1 MACWRASKHL
11 AQSGCAEDTQR
22 DKQPKGAAASTR
34 TLDRKMDEWNV
45 LSATATQLGQLL
57 RGGHITS
64 VDIVKAYLAQI
75 DRHNKAGLEL
85 HAIISVN
92 AETAL
97 AQAAARDNERSEG
110 KVRSPLHGIPIIVKD
125 AIITSESLGLPTTV
139 GAFAFKDTYGRK
151 NASII
156 DILLEH
162 GMIILAKASLTEF
175 CGLKATCITAGWSAV
190 NGQTQ
195 SAYIEGGFRS
205 EDLFIGRSGP
215 GGSSSGSAVG
225 VSAGFAPLSLGTET
239 SGSVCMP
246 ANRAGL
252 YSITASRGSVPMEG
266 IFRLSKDFDKLGAMA
281 KCPEDLGLLMPLLN
295 GSHLEPVTWSDISVG
310 FVDPIVWDAFGFQK
324 SQDKNVESQILERY
338 EWARAEITRRGG
350 QVVYPVDLPTMESLR
365 FEGKSVNYSVAFH
378 EFPSLFE
385 DYCSLLVD
393 PEVTSVPEL
402 IQYNEQH
409 AASAMPQPH
418 TDQTD
423 LKETLKSTMTEETAT
438 AAKAYAQRLAGPDG
452 IDAALQSSRINL
464 IIGPGDCA
472 ICAVAA
478 LAGYPTAMV
487 PLDRL
492 EGPGGLG
499 QPQGLMLIASA
510 GGEAQILA
518 FIQLW
523 KQIVGDWKIPPLL
536 L

>member
-1 MACWRASKHL
+1 MV
-11 AQSGCAEDTQR
+11 
-22 DKQPKGAAASTR
+22 
-34 TLDRKMDEWNV
+34 EWDV
-45 LSATATQLGQLL
+45 LTATATQLSQLL
-57 RGGHITS
+57 QGGHTSS

-75 DRHNKAGLEL
+75 DRHNRSGLKL
-85 HAIISVN
+85 LAIISVN
-92 AETAL
+92 AESAL
-97 AQAAARDNERSEG
+97 AQAAARDDERSQG
-110 KVRSPLHGIPIIVKD
+110 KIRSPLHGVPIIVKD
-125 AIITSESLGLPTTV
+125 AIITSNSLGLPTTV
-139 GAFAFKDTYGRK
+139 GAVAFKDTYGRE
-151 NASII
+151 NAAVI
-156 DILLEH
+156 DLLLEH

-175 CGLKATCITAGWSAV
+175 CGLKATCITAGWSAI

-205 EDLFIGRSGP
+205 DDLFIGRSGP

-252 YSITASRGSVPMEG
+252 YSITASRGTVPMEG

-295 GSHLEPVTWSDISVG
+295 GTRLEPTTWSDVSVG
-310 FVDPIVWDAFGFQK
+310 FVDPLVWDAFGFQK
-324 SQDKNVESQILERY
+324 SQDKDVERQILGRY
-338 EWARAEITRRGG
+338 EWARAQITHRGG
-350 QVVYPVDLPTMESLR
+350 RVIYPVDLPTMESLR
-365 FEGKSVNYSVAFH
+365 YEGQSVNYSVAFY
-378 EFPSLFE
+378 EFPRLFE
-385 DYCSLLVD
+385 HYCSLLVV
-393 PEVTSVPEL
+393 PKVTSVPEL
-402 IQYNEQH
+402 IEYNKQH
-409 AASAMPQPH
+409 ASSTMPPPH

-423 LKETLKSTMTEETAT
+423 LEETLNSTLTEETAT
-438 AAKAYAQRLAGPDG
+438 AAKAHAQRLAGHDG
-452 IDAALQSSRINL
+452 IDATLQSNRINL

-499 QPQGLMLIASA
+499 QPQGLMLVAGV
-510 GGEAQILA
+510 GGESHILA
-518 FIQLW
+518 FMQLW
-523 KQIVGDWKIPPLL
+523 KQMVGDWKVPPLL
-536 L
+536 A